1 MSEEGNLFANVLTKK
16 RNKAEPKAP
25 ASVNKEEPEQQ
36 NLFAGVLKKSNPIGH
51 GRKLSSTFSEPA
63 PTGKRHLF
71 AKKREATTSATKE
84 FKGNDSASKEESKN
98 ESQSPNRF

>member
-25 ASVNKEEPEQQ
+25 ASATKEEPEPQ

-71 AKKREATTSATKE
+71 SKKREATVSVNKDIN
-84 FKGNDSASKEESKN
+84 KGNDSASKEESKN
-98 ESQSPNRF
+98 ES